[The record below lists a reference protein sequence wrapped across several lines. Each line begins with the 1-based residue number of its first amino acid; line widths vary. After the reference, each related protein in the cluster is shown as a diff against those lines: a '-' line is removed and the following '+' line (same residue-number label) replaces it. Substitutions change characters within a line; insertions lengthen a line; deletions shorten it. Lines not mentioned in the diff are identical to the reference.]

1 MRGGSRRRAA
11 AVSLLLIGALLLSAC
26 NGGSDE
32 PERAEAPDTTVPRSI
47 VKLGVVA
54 PLSGPFAVLGQ
65 GIRNAVDL
73 AVDQANE
80 EQRIPGWE
88 IELVAEDD
96 AGSADTG
103 AQKATSLA
111 ADPAIVGVVGAVNES
126 VTARVQPILAEASI
140 ATVSPA
146 SAGVGLTRKDDRTRP
161 FPSYFSLAAPT
172 EAQGPFGA
180 DFATDDLNV
189 KNVVTIHDGKLYGSA
204 LVQSFTAELALNGA
218 SVSAAEVVNPTAT
231 DFGPL
236 LDRIRPLNPDL
247 IFYGGEHPQGQ
258 ALTVQAKAGGIRA
271 PIMGGD
277 GLFDEAY
284 ITSAK
289 AAAEGD
295 LAVAVGATN
304 ELDGSGPFLEAY
316 EAADYP
322 EPASAYGAHAYDA
335 ANVLIDALT
344 RVLSDR
350 TKLEAEVRSE
360 VVAAVQDTSVEG
372 VTGQI
377 SFDPFGETTA
387 KVLSVYRVTNGA
399 WAAVKTDEA
408 A

>member
-1 MRGGSRRRAA
+1 MGDRSRRRAM
-11 AVSLLLIGALLLSAC
+11 AVSLLLIAALLLGAC
-26 NGGSDE
+26 SGDDE
-32 PERAEAPDTTVPRSI
+32 PEAQAPETTVPRSV
-47 VKLGVVA
+47 VKIGVVA
-54 PLSGPFAVLGQ
+54 PLTGSFAVLGQ

-80 EQRIPGWE
+80 ERRIPGWD

-103 AQKATSLA
+103 AQKAASLVADA
-111 ADPAIVGVVGAVNES
+111 AVVGVVGPLNES

-146 SAGVGLTRKDDRTRP
+146 SAGIGLTRTDGRTRP
-161 FPSYFSLAAPT
+161 FPTYFSVAAPT

-204 LVQSFTAELALNGA
+204 LVQAFTAELTANGA
-218 SVSAAEVVNPTAT
+218 SISAAEVVNPAAT
-231 DFGPL
+231 DFGAL

-247 IFYGGEHPQGQ
+247 IFYGGEFPQGQ
-258 ALTVQAKAGGIRA
+258 ALTVAAKAGGIRA

-284 ITSAK
+284 IASAQT
-289 AAAEGD
+289 AAEGD
-295 LAVAVGATN
+295 LAVAVGATD
-304 ELDGSGPFLEAY
+304 ELDGSGPFLAAY
-316 EAADYP
+316 EAAAYP
-322 EPASAYGAHAYDA
+322 EPASAYGAYAYDA
-335 ANVLIDALT
+335 ANVLIDALA

-350 TKLEAEVRSE
+350 TDLEAEVRSE
-360 VVAAVQDTSVEG
+360 VVAAVQDSSVEG

-377 SFDPFGETTA
+377 SFDAFGETTA
-387 KVLSVYRVTNGA
+387 KVLSIYRVTNGA
-399 WAAVKTDEA
+399 WTPVKTDEA
-408 A
+408 AA